1 MPRHHPELEFVD
13 PRRVP
18 FEPPR
23 SRGELPHLY
32 KDGCS
37 YFVTSRLWD
46 AVTPSPPCGAGV
58 PPANVDSTSRDKTG
72 VVVHPPA
79 AEEIAARSE
88 PPLRLGSC
96 VLADPAC
103 ADIVQRALLH
113 FDRQRYYLTAWC
125 VMPNHVHA
133 VFTVLPTKC
142 PSDVLHSWKSYSAHA
157 INRRLRRR
165 GTLWE
170 RESFDH
176 VIRSI
181 EHFAAFVN
189 YVEQNPVAA
198 GLCAA
203 AADWP
208 YSSACLGNQ
217 AAS

>member
-72 VVVHPPA
+72 VVVH
-79 AEEIAARSE
+79 
-88 PPLRLGSC
+88 
-96 VLADPAC
+96 
-103 ADIVQRALLH
+103 
-113 FDRQRYYLTAWC
+113 TAWC